1 MKNPALIVNIPN
13 RQNISYGVQV
23 ITPNPS
29 VTFAKMVSDLKDQ
42 KTAYEQTVIYCPTI
56 KLTTHLYGFFQA
68 ELNEHIYTDEI
79 QDPRKGIVEMFHGRS
94 DELNKEEILK
104 SMGDSDGCIVMVV
117 C

>member
-1 MKNPALIVNIPN
+1 MKNLALIVNIPN

-29 VTFAKMVSDLKDQ
+29 VTFAKMVSDLKVQ

-94 DELNKEEILK
+94 DELNKF
-104 SMGDSDGCIVMVV
+104 MGDSDGCIVMVV